1 MQVEIAT
8 VWIILM
14 FRWRRKATLS
24 VSIISHRL
32 LASKLQR
39 PRACMVSWPGVS
51 LQRICLE
58 VKEFK
63 IVCPLIPFVL
73 LVVLTWSWEFCRF
86 VFVFE
91 SAICAEL

>member
-14 FRWRRKATLS
+14 FCWRRKATLS
-24 VSIISHRL
+24 VSIISYRL
-32 LASKLQR
+32 LASKLQGPGAR
-39 PRACMVSWPGVS
+39 VVSWPGVG
-51 LQRICLE
+51 LQRICLK

-73 LVVLTWSWEFCRF
+73 LVVLTWSRELCRF
-86 VFVFE
+86 VLVFE
-91 SAICAEL
+91 SAIRAEL